1 MSEVCSKTDDMQ
13 RRGASGNVTFLHG
26 AETEPSIALV
36 RCANLHGGRLQGRQ
50 NYGILTGLLSM
61 GDCRVLKIHS
71 VH

>member
-26 AETEPSIALV
+26 AETEPPIAL
-36 RCANLHGGRLQGRQ
+36 LQGRKK
-50 NYGILTGLLSM
+50 YGILTGLLSI
-61 GDCRVLKIHS
+61 GDCQVLEIHS